1 MKTLHDHLY
10 QDPLNPQPKRILAL
24 DGGGIRGA
32 LTLGILKS
40 IEDKLR
46 LRHGNDPNFRLCHYF
61 DLIGGTS
68 TGSII
73 TSLLAIGKSVDE
85 IQVMYQSLGARV
97 FGKSRILSL
106 LRAGKFDVL
115 ELEALLEEQLGQE
128 TIGGTG
134 LLTGICIVAKRADT
148 GGTWAFLNHP
158 DGKYFEANKGI
169 LLRNAVRAS
178 SAAPTYFDA
187 EAFDV
192 GNGEI
197 GAFVDGGVSMHNNPA
212 MLLFLMATTRGFPF
226 HWRTG
231 DDMLEIVSVGT
242 GYAKNRRKVEECVGI
257 AGVKWAPVVPAM
269 LMDDADNHNQ
279 LILQYISKSP
289 TRKVI
294 NSEFGN
300 LEDDLLTPKPLL
312 HYLRY
317 DVKLEQ
323 NELNDL
329 GFTNIMAEKIR
340 EMSDA
345 ANKEVLRDIGLE
357 AGRRLVKDEHFPAV
371 FDMKAL
377 NQ

>member
-1 MKTLHDHLY
+1 MKTLHEHLH
-10 QDPLNPQPKRILAL
+10 QDPSNPQPKRILAL

-32 LTLGILKS
+32 MTLGILKS
-40 IEDKLR
+40 IEDTLR
-46 LRHGNDPNFRLCHYF
+46 KRHGDDPNFRLAHYF
-61 DLIGGTS
+61 DFIGGTS

-73 TSLLAIGKSVDE
+73 ASLLCIGKGVDE
-85 IQVMYQSLGARV
+85 IQEMYQSLGTRV

-106 LRAGKFDVL
+106 LRAGKFDES
-115 ELEALLEEQLGQE
+115 ELEKLLEEQLGQE
-128 TIGGTG
+128 TIGGAG
-134 LLTGICIVAKRADT
+134 IQTGICVVAKRADT

-158 DGKYFEANKGI
+158 GGKYYEANKGI

-212 MLLFLMATTRGFPF
+212 MLLFLMATTKGFPYK
-226 HWRTG
+226 WKTG

-242 GYAKNRRKVEECVGI
+242 GYAKIRRKLEECVGI

-269 LMDDADNHNQ
+269 LMDDADNYNQ
-279 LILQYISKSP
+279 LMLQYISKSP
-289 TRKVI
+289 TAKVI
-294 NSEFGN
+294 NSEFGD
-300 LEDDLLTPKPLL
+300 LSGDLLAPKPLI

-323 NELNDL
+323 NELNEL
-329 GFTNIMAEKIR
+329 GFANVLAEKIR

-345 ANKEVLRDIGLE
+345 KNKEVLRDIGLE
-357 AGRRLVKDEHFPAV
+357 AGKRMVKDSHFPKV
-371 FDMKAL
+371 FDL
-377 NQ
+377 

>member
-1 MKTLHDHLY
+1 MKTFQEHLY
-10 QDPLNPQPKRILAL
+10 QDPTNPQPKRILAL

-46 LRHGNDPNFRLCHYF
+46 KRHGDDPDFRLCHYF

-85 IQVMYQSLGARV
+85 IQNMYQDLGTRV

-106 LRAGKFDVL
+106 LRPGKFDEK
-115 ELEALLEEQLGQE
+115 ELEKLLEEQLGQE
-128 TIGGTG
+128 TIGGASIQ
-134 LLTGICIVAKRADT
+134 TGICIVSKRADT

-158 DGKYFEANKGI
+158 GGKYYEDNKGI

-187 EAFDV
+187 EAFDI
-192 GNGEI
+192 GNGQI

-212 MLLFLMATTRGFPF
+212 MLLFLMATTKGFPF
-226 HWRTG
+226 HWKTG
-231 DDMLEIVSVGT
+231 DGLLEIVSVGT
-242 GYAKNRRKVEECVGI
+242 GYSKQRRKVEECVGI

-279 LILQYISKSP
+279 LLLQYLSKSP
-289 TRKVI
+289 TRKII
-294 NSEFGN
+294 NSEFGD
-300 LEDDLLTPKPLL
+300 LSDDLLTPQPLF

-329 GFTNIMAEKIR
+329 GFTKVKAEKIR

-345 ANKEVLRDIGLE
+345 GNKEVLRDIGLE
-357 AGRRLVKDEHFPAV
+357 AGKRIVKAEHFPKV
-371 FDMKAL
+371 FDL
-377 NQ
+377 

>member
-10 QDPLNPQPKRILAL
+10 QDPNNPQPKRILAL

-32 LTLGILKS
+32 MTLGILKS
-40 IEDKLR
+40 VEDTLR
-46 LRHGNDPNFRLCHYF
+46 KQHDNDPNFRLCHYF

-73 TSLLAIGKSVDE
+73 ATLLAVGKGVDE
-85 IQVMYQSLGARV
+85 IQEMYQQLGTRV
-97 FGKSRILSL
+97 FGKSRMLSL
-106 LRAGKFDVL
+106 LRAGKFDEN
-115 ELEALLEEQLGQE
+115 ELEKLLEEQLGQE
-128 TIGGTG
+128 TIGGANIKTG
-134 LLTGICIVAKRADT
+134 LCIVAKRADT
-148 GGTWAFLNHP
+148 GGTWSFFNHP
-158 DGKYFEANKGI
+158 GGKYFDANKGI

-212 MLLFLMATTRGFPF
+212 MLLFLMATTQGFPF
-226 HWRTG
+226 HWKTG
-231 DDMLEIVSVGT
+231 ADNLELVSVGT
-242 GYAKNRRKVEECVGI
+242 GYAKIRRRVDECVGI
-257 AGVKWAPVVPAM
+257 AGLKWAPVVPAM

-279 LILQYISKSP
+279 LLLQYMSKSP
-289 TRKVI
+289 TAKII
-294 NSEFGN
+294 NSEFG
-300 LEDDLLTPKPLL
+300 DLSNDSLTPQPLF

-323 NELNDL
+323 NELNEL
-329 GFTNIMAEKIR
+329 GFTKVKAEKIR
-340 EMSDA
+340 EMSDV

-357 AGRRLVKDEHFPAV
+357 AGKRLVKDDHFPQAFIV
-371 FDMKAL
+371 
-377 NQ
+377 

>member
-1 MKTLHDHLY
+1 MKTLHDHLH
-10 QDPLNPQPKRILAL
+10 QDPQNPQPKRILAL

-32 LTLGILKS
+32 LTLGILKQV
-40 IEDKLR
+40 EEVLR
-46 LRHGNDPNFRLCHYF
+46 QRHGNDPAFRLCQYF

-73 TSLLAIGKSVDE
+73 ASLLATGKSVDE
-85 IQVMYQSLGARV
+85 IQEMYQSLGSRV
-97 FGKSRILSL
+97 FSKSRVLSL
-106 LRAGKFDVL
+106 LRAGKFDVE
-115 ELEALLEEQLGQE
+115 ELETLLQEQLGQE
-128 TIGGTG
+128 TIGGAGILTG
-134 LLTGICIVAKRADT
+134 LCVVAKRADT

-158 DGKYFEANKGI
+158 DGKYFESNKGI

-212 MLLFLMATTRGFPF
+212 MLLLLMATTKGFPF
-226 HWRTG
+226 RWKTG
-231 DDMLEIVSVGT
+231 ADMLEIVSIGT
-242 GYAKNRRKVEECVGI
+242 GYAKARRKVSECVGI
-257 AGVKWAPVVPAM
+257 AGVKWAPVIPAM

-279 LILQYISKSP
+279 LLLQYLSKSP
-289 TRKVI
+289 TRKII
-294 NSEFGN
+294 NSEFGD
-300 LEDDLLTPKPLL
+300 LVDDLLTPQPLF

-329 GFTNIMAEKIR
+329 GFSKIKAEKIR

-357 AGRRLVKDEHFPAV
+357 AGKRIVKDEHFPKD
-371 FDMKAL
+371 FDIKS
-377 NQ
+377 

>member
-1 MKTLHDHLY
+1 MKTLHEHLH
-10 QDPLNPQPKRILAL
+10 QDPANPQPKRILAL

-40 IEDKLR
+40 IEDTLR
-46 LRHGNDPNFRLCHYF
+46 KRHGDDPNFRLAHYF

-73 TSLLAIGKSVDE
+73 TALLAIGKSVDE
-85 IQVMYQSLGARV
+85 IQEMYQNLGTRV
-97 FGKSRILSL
+97 FGKYRILSL
-106 LRAGKFDVL
+106 LRAGKFDEK
-115 ELEALLEEQLGQE
+115 ELEKLLEEELGQE
-128 TIGGTG
+128 TIGSSNIQ
-134 LLTGICIVAKRADT
+134 TGICVVAKRADT

-158 DGKYFEANKGI
+158 GGKYYDANKGI

-192 GNGEI
+192 GNGEV

-212 MLLFLMATTRGFPF
+212 MLLFLMATTSGFPYK
-226 HWRTG
+226 WKTG
-231 DDMLEIVSVGT
+231 DDLLEIVSVGT
-242 GYAKNRRKVEECVGI
+242 GYAKIRRKVAECVGI

-279 LILQYISKSP
+279 LLLQYMSKSP
-289 TRKVI
+289 TAKSI
-294 NSEFGN
+294 NSEFGD
-300 LEDDLLTPKPLL
+300 LSGDLLAPKPLL

-329 GFTNIMAEKIR
+329 GFTKVIAEKIR

-345 ANKEVLRDIGLE
+345 NNKEVLRDIGLE
-357 AGRRLVKDEHFPAV
+357 AGKRLVKDSHFPKA
-371 FDMKAL
+371 FDL
-377 NQ
+377 

>member
-1 MKTLHDHLY
+1 MKTLHDHLQ
-10 QDPLNPQPKRILAL
+10 QDKSNPQPKRILAL

-32 LTLGILKS
+32 MTLGILKS
-40 IEDKLR
+40 IEDVLR
-46 LRHGNDPNFRLCHYF
+46 KRHGNDPNFRLAHYF

-73 TSLLAIGKSVDE
+73 ASLLVIGKGVDE
-85 IQVMYQSLGARV
+85 IQEMYQSLGTRV

-106 LRAGKFDVL
+106 LRAGKFDEK
-115 ELEALLEEQLGQE
+115 ELEKLLEEQLGQE
-128 TIGGTG
+128 TMGGAGIQTG
-134 LLTGICIVAKRADT
+134 VCVVAKRADT

-158 DGKYFEANKGI
+158 GGKYYEENKGI

-212 MLLFLMATTRGFPF
+212 MLLFLMATLNGFPF
-226 HWRTG
+226 RWQKG
-231 DDMLEIVSVGT
+231 DDMLELVSVGT
-242 GYAKNRRKVEECVGI
+242 GYAKIRRKVEECVGI

-279 LILQYISKSP
+279 LMLQYLSKSP
-289 TRKVI
+289 TAKVI
-294 NSEFGN
+294 NSEFGD
-300 LEDDLLTPKPLL
+300 LSQDLLAPKPLL

-329 GFTNIMAEKIR
+329 GFTNVKAEKIR

-345 ANKEVLRDIGLE
+345 NNKEVLRDIGLE
-357 AGRRLVKDEHFPAV
+357 AGKRMVKDAHFPKA
-371 FDMKAL
+371 FDI
-377 NQ
+377 

>member
-1 MKTLHDHLY
+1 MKTLHDHLH
-10 QDPLNPQPKRILAL
+10 QDPNSPQPKRILAL

-40 IEDKLR
+40 VEDILR
-46 LRHGNDPNFRLCHYF
+46 ERHGGSPDFRLCDYF

-73 TSLLAIGKSVDE
+73 ATLLAIGKNVDE
-85 IQVMYQSLGARV
+85 IQEMYQNLGTRV
-97 FGKSRILSL
+97 FGKSRMLAL
-106 LRAGKFDVL
+106 LRAGKFDVS
-115 ELEALLEEQLGQE
+115 ELEKLLEEQLGQE
-128 TIGGTG
+128 TIGGKSIRTG
-134 LLTGICIVAKRADT
+134 LCIVAKRADT
-148 GGTWAFLNHP
+148 GGTWAFFNHP
-158 DGKYFEANKGI
+158 GGKYFEANKGI

-212 MLLFLMATTRGFPF
+212 MLLFLMATTKGFPF
-226 HWRTG
+226 HWKTG
-231 DDMLEIVSVGT
+231 DELLELVSVGT
-242 GYAKNRRKVEECVGI
+242 GYAKNRRQVDECVGI

-279 LILQYISKSP
+279 LLLQYMSKSP
-289 TRKVI
+289 TARQI
-294 NSEFGN
+294 NSEFGDLAEDN
-300 LEDDLLTPKPLL
+300 LCSKPLF

-323 NELNDL
+323 NVLNDL
-329 GFTNIMAEKIR
+329 GFTKVVAEKIR
-340 EMSDA
+340 EMSDVK
-345 ANKEVLRDIGLE
+345 NKEVLRDIGLA
-357 AGRRLVKDEHFPAV
+357 AGRVLVEDDHFPPV
-371 FDMKAL
+371 F
-377 NQ
+377 NV